1 MKARKV
7 KRLDP
12 DAPVEDGLRRIVAAR
27 LGELESFVP
36 LALDADERTAQHDMR
51 IAAKRLRY
59 VLELAVAVLGESAAK
74 GAKTARRL
82 QDLLGE
88 IRDCDELLALARAH
102 ELRLREADAD
112 ALRRAAGRAGDLDP
126 SLAREAPNR
135 TAHRGVA
142 TLIAYTSAR
151 RALLFRRF
159 VRYWGGLERQAF
171 GERLLAGLQPPRPE
185 VSAAE
190 RAPASPGDG
199 TAA

>member
-1 MKARKV
+1 VKARKV

-12 DAPVEDGLRRIVAAR
+12 EGSIEDNLRRIVEVR
-27 LGELESFVP
+27 LGELQSFVP
-36 LALDADERTAQHDMR
+36 AALEPDEHTAQHDMR

-59 VLELAVAVLGESAAK
+59 VLELAVPVFGDPAAK

-88 IRDCDELLALARAH
+88 IRDCDELLPLARAH
-102 ELRLREADAD
+102 ERRLRAEDAE

-126 SLAREAPNR
+126 ALAREAPNR

-142 TLIAYTSAR
+142 TLISYTAAR

-159 VRYWGGLERQAF
+159 VRYWGGLEHKAF
-171 GERLLAGLQPPRPE
+171 GERLLAGLRPPRAE
-185 VSAAE
+185 VSAAG
-190 RAPASPGDG
+190 RAS
-199 TAA
+199 AARAGGAAA